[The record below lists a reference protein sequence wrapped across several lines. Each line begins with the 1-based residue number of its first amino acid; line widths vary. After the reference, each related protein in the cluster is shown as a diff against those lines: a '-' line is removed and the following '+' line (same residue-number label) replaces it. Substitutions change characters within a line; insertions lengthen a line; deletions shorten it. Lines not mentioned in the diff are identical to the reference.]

1 MLILPFSP
9 SLSDLSSNHLSTLH
23 KDSFRG
29 LTHLTLLD
37 LSKNHL
43 DFLPNDLLLDLDSL
57 SNLWVFVTNN
67 IAKSIEKSSLYSFSL
82 FLARCRRLQENK
94 LESLDAQLFLKL
106 RSLKILDI
114 SQNQLL
120 SSLPLELFQSI
131 YHIRGER
138 VDLLQS
144 NFALCCPRIF
154 TTSPLRCI
162 RTKPLS
168 HVSLP
173 HFASIRVQLIVHKVI
188 NIAHN
193 KLSRMPNLQEQTEL
207 EELDLSKNEFHVLSS
222 DDFKYLKKLKT
233 LRLSENFISK

>member
-1 MLILPFSP
+1 MLILPFSL

-67 IAKSIEKSSLYSFSL
+67 IAKSIEKSSLYGFSL

-120 SSLPLELFQSI
+120 SSLPHELFQSI

-162 RTKPLS
+162 RTKPLKS
-168 HVSLP
+168 CISPPLCVHSC
-173 HFASIRVQLIVHKVI
+173 SIDC
-188 NIAHN
+188 A
-193 KLSRMPNLQEQTEL
+193 
-207 EELDLSKNEFHVLSS
+207 
-222 DDFKYLKKLKT
+222 
-233 LRLSENFISK
+233 